1 PEYKNLSDAFQ
12 NGQRNDYENSM
23 LYSKICFNYLDRGRI
38 EDFSHT
44 KVEADDSKEREKQKL
59 KAQKIQGLILSM
71 NEEYRMAFIL
81 YQLFYTDRTQWDENL
96 AFYDN
101 NIQSIMKH
109 GKQYHGYLFD

>member
-1 PEYKNLSDAFQ
+1 
-12 NGQRNDYENSM
+12 
-23 LYSKICFNYLDRGRI
+23 NYLDRGRI

-71 NEEYRMAFIL
+71 NEEYRMAFML

-109 GKQYHGYLFD
+109 GKQYHGYLFDQVKNIILSET